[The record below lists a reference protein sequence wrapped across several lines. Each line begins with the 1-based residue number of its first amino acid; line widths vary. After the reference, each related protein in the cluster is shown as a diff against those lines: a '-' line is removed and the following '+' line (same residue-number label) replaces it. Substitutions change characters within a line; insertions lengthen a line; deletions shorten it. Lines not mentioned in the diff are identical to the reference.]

1 MLVIPPAAQ
10 SHQQR
15 PQPIVH
21 FGTRH
26 ISISLS
32 DFPPSSHDPI
42 WSANPCCQLVHKISK
57 ILGDC
62 SPCQRLSATAAAGA
76 TTTRPPSLSAQHL
89 LPGFLKSLVIAR
101 ILRHQPPIQVEWKP
115 GRAPRH
121 HQGGGQ
127 VVLSGKLAD
136 QSRLLLRRGS
146 QRSVGQLLLVM
157 DVVQHEDR
165 LSRKTRSLTLEPASL
180 QGSLSTAN
188 RNHVQPDSQIAR
200 KGTFKSWLLFFITTR
215 PFHIESKLIGYLA
228 EVLGL
233 LVPAIKVVQGKS

>member
-1 MLVIPPAAQ
+1 MDPGTSPSHCQISLHLLTIPFGQPTLAANLFTRSRRSSVTLHRASACQQLQRPVPAPALPVSQPQSPPRVSKVSGNCPHPAPPAA
-10 SHQQR
+10 
-15 PQPIVH
+15 
-21 FGTRH
+21 
-26 ISISLS
+26 
-32 DFPPSSHDPI
+32 D
-42 WSANPCCQLVHKISK
+42 
-57 ILGDC
+57 
-62 SPCQRLSATAAAGA
+62 
-76 TTTRPPSLSAQHL
+76 
-89 LPGFLKSLVIAR
+89 
-101 ILRHQPPIQVEWKP
+101 P
-115 GRAPRH
+115 GRMEAGPRTSPPP
-121 HQGGGQ
+121 GGGQ

-200 KGTFKSWLLFFITTR
+200 KGTFKAWLLFYIMTR
-215 PFHIESKLIGYLA
+215 PLHIESKLIGYLA

-233 LVPAIKVVQGKS
+233 LVPSIKVVQGKSSNRFIALVEDLWGYTELSCR